1 MHRLFH
7 SFAFNLNCK
16 YEFHFYDNEIVMYI
30 TATHKVKV
38 VLCKPIANVNTPCQ
52 AAFNNISSSF
62 HAIKNLEIYV
72 STTA

>member
-1 MHRLFH
+1 
-7 SFAFNLNCK
+7 
-16 YEFHFYDNEIVMYI
+16 MYI